1 MALPFLQQK
10 PEALLEKT
18 YAPIE
23 RVKEL
28 ANKGFSEV
36 DIIDVLKKEGYT
48 ADAIDSALTEALR
61 LGISG
66 VSPPVEGPTSLP
78 TAEEFQPK
86 PAQIEM
92 PETSLP
98 QNYYYPPQQ
107 QQQQQYPTEE
117 YIEYVVRERTTDLDD
132 KLKEFMIKYSELEK
146 RMVEVREQINELA
159 KTKTTGDEIIIA
171 RLEEVKGLMV
181 DLESRLS
188 GLEKAFKDA
197 LPALIES
204 VRALCDIVQR
214 MKREA

>member
-1 MALPFLQQK
+1 MALPFLQQR
-10 PEALLEKT
+10 PEALPAKT

-28 ANKGFSEV
+28 ASKGFSEV
-36 DIIDVLKKEGYT
+36 DIIDVLKKEGYS
-48 ADAIDSALTEALR
+48 ADAIDTALTESLK

-66 VSPPVEGPTSLP
+66 ISPPVEGTPSLP
-78 TAEEFQPK
+78 KAEEFQPK
-86 PAQIEM
+86 PMQMEM

-107 QQQQQYPTEE
+107 QQYPTEE
-117 YIEYVVRERTTDLDD
+117 YIDYVVRERTADLDD
-132 KLKEFMIKYSELEK
+132 KLKEFMIKHSELEK

-159 KTKTTGDEIIIA
+159 KSKTTGEEIIISK
-171 RLEEVKGLMV
+171 LDESKSLMV
-181 DLESRLS
+181 DLESRLA

-204 VRALCDIVQR
+204 VRALSDIVQR
-214 MKREA
+214 MKKEV